1 MKISTYQQ
9 KLNTVQ
15 FKGYTSNFSKKLD
28 ALLEGNLKSH
38 KNVESEFKKIL
49 KCKIKPSNLIGEGFH
64 ELVYKIDD
72 KYVLKFSK
80 RNFDTLTN
88 TLTKVVKRKFK
99 NLKSYF
105 GEPVVVFGDIKILPN
120 VSNGGK
126 HVPAGIP
133 FIYSRKH
140 TSWEN
145 EEYYIKKYLPL
156 FAELP
161 QQSFDRIAKDLALLN
176 KKKSK
181 SGYYV
186 FDYKN
191 PNNFVLTGKTIKIV
205 DVTTN
210 TSIRNSNCAA
220 DLLNVFLENMEI
232 DTISRYNPEA
242 VVNRRKLFK
251 KVVLAAAKND
261 LPMAASSSDEIL
273 IEKVFK
279 DLCNGDGECKSVL
292 KEIKSIVKNNP
303 NIKKRA
309 ELLNIYI
316 DNLFENI

>member
-1 MKISTYQQ
+1 MKISQNRQQ
-9 KLNTVQ
+9 FNTVQ
-15 FKGYTSNFSKKLD
+15 FKGYTSNFSKELD
-28 ALLEGNLKSH
+28 ALLGGNLKSH
-38 KNVESEFKKIL
+38 KNVENEFKKIL
-49 KCKIKPSNLIGEGFH
+49 KRKIKPSNLIGEGFH

-105 GEPVVVFGDIKILPN
+105 GEPVAVFGDIKILPN
-120 VSNGGK
+120 VSNSGRQT
-126 HVPAGIP
+126 PAGIP

-140 TSWEN
+140 TSLEN

-156 FAELP
+156 FAKLP
-161 QQSFDRIAKDLALLN
+161 QQSFDKIAKDLALLN
-176 KKKSK
+176 RKKSK

-205 DVTTN
+205 DVTAS

-220 DLLNVFLENMEI
+220 DLLNVFLENMKI
-232 DTISRYNPEA
+232 DTISKYNPEA
-242 VVNRRKLFK
+242 VANRRKLFK
-251 KVVLAAAKND
+251 KVILAAAKND
-261 LPMAASSSDEIL
+261 LPMIASPSDEIL

-279 DLCNGDGECKSVL
+279 DLCNGHGECKSVL
-292 KEIKSIVKNNP
+292 KDIKSIVKSNP
-303 NIKKRA
+303 NIKKRT
-309 ELLNIYI
+309 ELLSIYI
-316 DNLFENI
+316 DNLFEKI